1 MLVFPPVISA
11 LLLSDGEL
19 NTEQYRTQLSG
30 SVIVHLIVTDMQFKY
45 WISAKYN
52 QTQSIFI
59 NTFPA
64 VYFTIHLQ
72 HRYACFPQ
80 QTSRPTLNYSF

>member
-11 LLLSDGEL
+11 LLPSDGEL

-52 QTQSIFI
+52 QTQSIFF

-72 HRYACFPQ
+72 HHCACSPQ
-80 QTSRPTLNYSF
+80 QTSRPTLNYTF